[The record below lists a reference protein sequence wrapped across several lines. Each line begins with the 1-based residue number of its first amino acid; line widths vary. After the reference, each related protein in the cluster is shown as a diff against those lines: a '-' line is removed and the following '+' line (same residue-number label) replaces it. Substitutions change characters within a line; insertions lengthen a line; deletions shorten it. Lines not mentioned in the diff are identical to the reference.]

1 MMKQKLKEILVIIT
15 TLVVFMTNTSLG
27 VSAQDSQDL
36 QDKIDKTKEQL
47 NDVNTTKTDTE
58 KQVDDIQTKIDDYQ
72 GDIDS
77 LNDRLDILN
86 TNITENE
93 KKLEEQQ
100 KKYEENSKLLD
111 ERLVTIYENGSV
123 SYLDLLLSSS
133 NLTEFISNYY
143 LISELAS
150 YDLDLL
156 EQIQNEQ
163 KQIEETKTTLEND
176 KSEVETL
183 KSEKEVKTKEL
194 NATKQEKEK
203 YIDEL
208 EGEAKDLQ
216 ADLAQ
221 FEKDKAAIDK
231 RLEEIAKEN
240 ANKNNNNNNNGN
252 NGNSGSGSGNNGNN
266 NSNGSSS
273 KGYICPIPGLSK
285 ANITCGFYGYSGHG
299 GADFGGNYGKPV
311 VAAKSG
317 TVVISETL
325 TGTIPN
331 YDLNGNLIGKYRSY
345 GEYIAILHD
354 DGNITLYAHGKPGS
368 RLVKEGQRVS
378 QGQQIMTVGNTGNVS
393 PRPTPSNPKGGA
405 HLHFEVRV
413 NGSQRV
419 DPAKYLP

>member
-77 LNDRLDILN
+77 LNDRLDTLN